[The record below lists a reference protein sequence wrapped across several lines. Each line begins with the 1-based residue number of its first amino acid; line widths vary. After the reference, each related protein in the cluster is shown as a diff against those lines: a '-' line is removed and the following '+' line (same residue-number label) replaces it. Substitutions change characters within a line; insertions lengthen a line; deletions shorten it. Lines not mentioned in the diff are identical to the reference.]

1 MGRCLS
7 VKGRMGRCL
16 SVKGR
21 MGRCLSVKGRME
33 RCISV
38 KGCYGKVYTC
48 QGGVWEGVY
57 LRRCFIRK
65 VYICVVWELVYACE
79 GVA

>member
-1 MGRCLS
+1 MGMCIP
-7 VKGRMGRCL
+7 VKGGMG
-16 SVKGR
+16 
-21 MGRCLSVKGRME
+21 

-38 KGCYGKVYTC
+38 K
-48 QGGVWEGVY
+48 GVWEGVY

-79 GVA
+79 GVAWEDEYL